1 MKLLQTFNNLPIR
14 YKLLFSY
21 TLAFLLTLTAVTTVI
36 YVVVRKSIEE
46 NIESELKNS
55 TATLLNM
62 VRTSAAVSL
71 KNYLRAVSEKNR
83 DIAQFFYLG
92 YKEGI
97 LPEDEARIRASQVL
111 LNQQIGKSGY
121 IYCIDSSS
129 VLRVHPKNAL
139 IGADISEYSFAREQG
154 MRKNGYLEY
163 EWKNPG
169 ESHERPKALYMTWFE
184 PWDWI
189 ISVTA
194 YREEFSELVKVDDFR
209 ESVLS
214 LQFGKTGYS
223 YVMDLKGNLIIHPK
237 LEGENVLDEK
247 NPGNRFFIQEIL
259 KQKNGKI
266 IYSWKNPEENYPR
279 EKLVIFN
286 HIPEF
291 DWIVASSSYLD
302 ELYTPLRMIRNTIFI
317 TLIISLVLLFF
328 ISLRISASITEPLR
342 ELMKRFFSVPAG
354 DFTVRIES
362 MSHDEAGQLAGYFNS
377 FMERLETYSNSLRA
391 EISERRQAEQALRL
405 SEEMFSKAFSL
416 SPNGLAI
423 ISWEDRRFINVN
435 ASFLR
440 AIGSSETDVL
450 GKHFSEITFLQHQ
463 DERDAMFA
471 TLEKS
476 GKLRNYETGFVTK
489 KGENRLA
496 LISGDFIELWNERCI
511 LATLEDITDIRRLEE
526 RILDIGEKERQKIG
540 QDLHD
545 DLCPHLIGIEVLT
558 KVLQHKLERASS
570 PEAAAADSIRNLIKD
585 AIRKTRAMA
594 RGLCPVHL
602 VEQGFEFSLEE
613 LAKNTQY
620 VFGIL
625 CEFRYNRPVVF
636 RNQTDAIHLF
646 YITQEAVYNAIK
658 HGRASRI
665 SIDLLVT
672 ADQSVSLKIIDDGTG
687 ISDVNAS
694 RGMGLRIMNFRA
706 KKIGASFD
714 IQINSRGGT
723 TVGISF
729 KTAPANPVHGEI
741 YV

>member
-1 MKLLQTFNNLPIR
+1 MKLLQTLNNLPIR

-21 TLAFLLTLTAVTTVI
+21 TLAFLLTLTAVTASI
-36 YVVVRKSIEE
+36 YVAVRKNIEE

-55 TATLLNM
+55 TAAILNM

-83 DIAQFFYLG
+83 DIAQFFHLQC
-92 YKEGI
+92 KEGK
-97 LPEDEARIRASQVL
+97 LSQEEAQHRAAQVL

-121 IYCIDSSS
+121 IYCIDSTSI
-129 VLRVHPKNAL
+129 LRVHPKNAL
-139 IGADISEYSFAREQG
+139 IGADISEYGFAREQR

-194 YREEFSELVKVDDFR
+194 YREEFSELVRVDDFR

-237 LEGENVLDEK
+237 LEGENVLTEK
-247 NPGNRFFIQEIL
+247 DAGNRFFIQEIL
-259 KQKNGKI
+259 RQKNGKI
-266 IYSWKNPEENYPR
+266 LYSWKNPEEEYPR

-328 ISLRISASITEPLR
+328 ISLHISESITQPLR
-342 ELMKRFFSVPAG
+342 ELMKRFSSVPAG
-354 DFTVRIES
+354 DFTVRIEPRS
-362 MSHDEAGQLAGYFNS
+362 RDEAGQLAAYFNA
-377 FMERLETYSNSLRA
+377 FMDRLETYSSNLRA
-391 EISERRQAEQALRL
+391 EISERRQAELALRL

-423 ISWEDRRFINVN
+423 ISREDRRFINVN

-440 AIGSSETDVL
+440 AIGISENEVQER
-450 GKHFSEITFLQHQ
+450 HFSEITFLQHPE
-463 DERDAMFA
+463 ERETMFA
-471 TLEKS
+471 SLEKN
-476 GKLRNYETGFVTK
+476 GKLRNYETGFMTK
-489 KGENRLA
+489 KGEKRLA
-496 LISGDFIELWNERCI
+496 LISADFIELWNERCI
-511 LATLEDITDIRRLEE
+511 LATLEDITEIRRLEE

-558 KVLQHKLERASS
+558 KVLQQKLERASRE
-570 PEAAAADSIRNLIKD
+570 EAVAADSIRNLIKD

-602 VEQGFEFSLEE
+602 VEHGFESSLEE

-625 CEFRYNRPVVF
+625 CEFRYNRPVKF
-636 RNQTDAIHLF
+636 GNRPDAIHLF

-665 SIDLLVT
+665 SIELDVT
-672 ADQSVSLKIIDDGTG
+672 DQAVYLKIIDDGTG

-706 KKIGASFD
+706 KKIGACFD
-714 IQINSRGGT
+714 IRLNSRGGT
-723 TVGISF
+723 TVSISF
-729 KTAPANPVHGEI
+729 KTAPPNPVHGEI